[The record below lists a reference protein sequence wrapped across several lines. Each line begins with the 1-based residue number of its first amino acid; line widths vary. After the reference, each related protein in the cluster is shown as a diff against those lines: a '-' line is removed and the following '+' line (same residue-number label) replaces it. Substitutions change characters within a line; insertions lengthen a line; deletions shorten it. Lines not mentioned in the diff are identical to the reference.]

1 VFYNGDIVLDKYN
14 EKLIFGDDDDDNCSY
29 RRKRAAARTQSKLW
43 PYGILKYKWAS
54 NISPDVEPSIM
65 ARYNNH
71 GKCTVPT
78 VIEITDTAGY
88 VLPHYIHSRSV
99 T

>member
-54 NISPDVEPSIM
+54 NIGKIKLSYMSIH
-65 ARYNNH
+65 RYLILM
-71 GKCTVPT
+71 TLVYSL
-78 VIEITDTAGY
+78 V
-88 VLPHYIHSRSV
+88 
-99 T
+99 

>member
-1 VFYNGDIVLDKYN
+1 MKYYHQTATVVVTMN
-14 EKLIFGDDDDDNCSY
+14 T
-29 RRKRAAARTQSKLW
+29 ARTLF
-43 PYGILKYKWAS
+43 
-54 NISPDVEPSIM
+54 PDVEPSKM
-65 ARYNNH
+65 TRYNNH